1 MKTGAAWSWI
11 KKINPFRM
19 GVGGLRRTSRQLGN
33 PPAST
38 LSTASFFIANFTWIG
53 KFSKLPGCHSE
64 RIPLICVG
72 LNSIGRLGVLGRCEP
87 CWSGWRHGALI
98 HSRSFLRAPASRVSI
113 FASRRWRPRPY
124 FPLLIRAILARLL
137 SIQFAPEVS
146 T

>member
-98 HSRSFLRAPASRVSI
+98 HSRGCRVEASCVLPRRASPFSRRAGGAPAHIS
-113 FASRRWRPRPY
+113 PY
-124 FPLLIRAILARLL
+124 LFEPY
-137 SIQFAPEVS
+137 
-146 T
+146 